1 MKETW
6 QVIFS
11 GVGGQGLM
19 LAGTL
24 LGSAATGYEGK
35 NAVMTSA
42 YGVESRGTFAK
53 SDCIVSTLEIDYLEV
68 IEADVVIALA
78 PVAYK
83 KYVDSLGEDTLLIY
97 DDAIEVL
104 PSQARQIGFPIAKT
118 AKGVGNPSASNMVA
132 LGILVKMTGMVK
144 EHSVVKAIIEE
155 FWGKEKLINLNLE
168 AFKAGLSISGGE

>member
-53 SDCIVSTLEIDYLEV
+53 SDCIVSTQEIDYLEV
-68 IEADVVIALA
+68 MAADAVIALA
-78 PVAYK
+78 PVAYQ

-97 DDAIEVL
+97 DDAIETL
-104 PSQARQIGFPIAKT
+104 PSKARQLAFPIAKI
-118 AKGVGNPSASNMVA
+118 AKDVGNISSSNIVA
-132 LGILVKMTGMVK
+132 LGILVKITALVK

-168 AFKAGLSISGGE
+168 AFKAGLAISGSK